1 MSLFGNMPQNSL
13 SQNLF
18 GSTPSGGSLFG
29 GNNTGQQQPL
39 FGSLPSFGPQPSQ
52 GNSLFGSQSQN
63 NNSLFGQPSNQSQN
77 SSLFGGTSTPLFG
90 GSTNLQFQNQSLLGN
105 SQQNNGSS
113 LFGGMNTNTGNNN
126 LFNGNGNQGGFNNF
140 NNKGSNGFM
149 FNPVRISDPKE
160 TINMMSITVVD
171 QFKSLS
177 FEELKVQDLPSRKLG
192 QFQPASNMGLFGGST
207 NTNNNIIQQ
216 NNNINMNQGSSLFG
230 GNQGTN
236 LFGNTNN
243 QQTGGGLF
251 GNQNNNTNGSLF
263 GGNTQTNTGGLFG
276 NANNTNNNNTGGG
289 LFGNQQQ
296 NNQTNLFGNT
306 NTSGGLFGSS
316 TNQQNNTV
324 GLFGNTTNSNG
335 GLFGN
340 SQQNN
345 KGGLF
350 SNSNSTQGGL
360 FGNNNNNQQSTGGLF
375 GNTNNN
381 NQQNSGG
388 LFGNVSNQS
397 NSNSLFKPSTTGGL
411 FGSTNTQPSSGGLFG
426 NTNTQPTNTGGGLFG
441 NNSTSLFGGNN
452 NNNQQKS
459 SSLFGGTTQTSS
471 GSLFGNTSNS
481 TSLFGNQQSS
491 SLFSNPNNQPKL
503 NLFGQ
508 PTQQNQSSS
517 SLFST
522 PQQNQSTSLF
532 GSTPTPLFTNMYSS
546 QIPVMPVFQPIPLQV
561 QNEALN
567 QYIFGLQKT
576 KTLTQIISE
585 LQNDY
590 NSTKIRKDFEEY
602 NEHINYDNYMT
613 DRLSEFKDF
622 LKFKRNNNKIR
633 VKKSTQ
639 QPINTNTEKDVIVF
653 KESNN
658 DNNKALFEPIR
669 SDFFKKQRRDIKLKP
684 KAHSCDMTK
693 LAETKIISN
702 LETSFDRHINFKDFP
717 SCKVPDSPFLELF
730 IQITEPYRATFS
742 LKVNREAKFSLLKS
756 TIADTLKQKNIKYND
771 ITSTSF
777 FLMKKYAI
785 VKETNTVKESDL
797 EDKDT
802 LFIIL
807 KESISKSE
815 VSYTSF
821 KDSIAASAKKKTKKK
836 SELAPVEKLPILT
849 NTEYK
854 INPDLKAISRMTLE
868 ELEQIDNFSI
878 SNKNGKIEFEETID
892 LTGVNLDQI
901 VNILPGR
908 VELYK
913 NNNISFLPQPGKG
926 LNKKAV
932 IHLYNISDNDDVESE
947 LSLQYLQEKTKEIN
961 GEFKS
966 FNRDSREYIYKVD
979 HF

>member
-1 MSLFGNMPQNSL
+1 MSLFGSMPQNSL

-90 GSTNLQFQNQSLLGN
+90 GSNNLQFQNQSFLGN

-207 NTNNNIIQQ
+207 NTNNNLIQQ

-230 GNQGTN
+230 GNQSTS

-296 NNQTNLFGNT
+296 NNQTSLFGNT

-590 NSTKIRKDFEEY
+590 NSTKKRKDFEEY

-821 KDSIAASAKKKTKKK
+821 KDSIVASAKKKTKKK

>member
-1 MSLFGNMPQNSL
+1 MSLFGSMPQNSL

-90 GSTNLQFQNQSLLGN
+90 GSNNLQFQNQSFLGN

-207 NTNNNIIQQ
+207 NTNNNLIQQ

-230 GNQGTN
+230 GNQSTS

-296 NNQTNLFGNT
+296 NNQTSLFGNT

-491 SLFSNPNNQPKL
+491 LFSNPNNQPKL

-590 NSTKIRKDFEEY
+590 NSTKKRKDFEEY

-658 DNNKALFEPIR
+658 DNNQALFEPIR

-821 KDSIAASAKKKTKKK
+821 KDSIVASAKKKTKKK

>member
-1 MSLFGNMPQNSL
+1 
-13 SQNLF
+13 
-18 GSTPSGGSLFG
+18 
-29 GNNTGQQQPL
+29 
-39 FGSLPSFGPQPSQ
+39 
-52 GNSLFGSQSQN
+52 
-63 NNSLFGQPSNQSQN
+63 
-77 SSLFGGTSTPLFG
+77 
-90 GSTNLQFQNQSLLGN
+90 
-105 SQQNNGSS
+105 
-113 LFGGMNTNTGNNN
+113 MNTNTGNNN

-207 NTNNNIIQQ
+207 NTNNNLIQQ
-216 NNNINMNQGSSLFG
+216 NNNININQGSSLFG
-230 GNQGTN
+230 GNQSTS

-296 NNQTNLFGNT
+296 NNQTSLFGNT

-590 NSTKIRKDFEEY
+590 NSTKKRKDFEEY

-821 KDSIAASAKKKTKKK
+821 KDSIVASAKKKTKKK

>member
-1 MSLFGNMPQNSL
+1 MSLFGSMPQNSL

-90 GSTNLQFQNQSLLGN
+90 GSNNLQFQNQSFLGN

-207 NTNNNIIQQ
+207 NTNNNLIQQ

-230 GNQGTN
+230 GNQSTS

-296 NNQTNLFGNT
+296 NNQTSLFGNT

-821 KDSIAASAKKKTKKK
+821 KDSIVTSAKKKTKKK

>member
-1 MSLFGNMPQNSL
+1 MSLFGNMQNSL
-13 SQNLF
+13 SPNLF
-18 GSTPSGGSLFG
+18 GSTTSGGSLFG

-63 NNSLFGQPSNQSQN
+63 NNSSFGQPSNQSQN

-105 SQQNNGSS
+105 SQQNNGTS

-160 TINMMSITVVD
+160 TINMMCITVVD

-207 NTNNNIIQQ
+207 NTNNNLIQQ

-230 GNQGTN
+230 GNQSTS

-381 NQQNSGG
+381 NQQNSSG

-397 NSNSLFKPSTTGGL
+397 NSSSLFKPSTTGGL

-441 NNSTSLFGGNN
+441 NNSTSLFGRNN

-471 GSLFGNTSNS
+471 DSLFGNTSNS

-821 KDSIAASAKKKTKKK
+821 KDSIVASAKKKTKKK

-932 IHLYNISDNDDVESE
+932 IHLYNISDNDDVENE

>member
-1 MSLFGNMPQNSL
+1 MSLFGSMPQNSL

-77 SSLFGGTSTPLFG
+77 SSLFGGGTSTPLFG

-207 NTNNNIIQQ
+207 NTNNNLIQQ

-230 GNQGTN
+230 GNQSTS

-296 NNQTNLFGNT
+296 NNQTSLFGNT

-491 SLFSNPNNQPKL
+491 LFSNPNNQPKL

-590 NSTKIRKDFEEY
+590 NSTKKRKDFEEY

-658 DNNKALFEPIR
+658 DNNQALFEPIR

-821 KDSIAASAKKKTKKK
+821 KDSIVASAKKKTKKK

>member
-39 FGSLPSFGPQPSQ
+39 FGNLPSFGPQPSQ

-90 GSTNLQFQNQSLLGN
+90 GSNNLQFQNQSLLGN

-207 NTNNNIIQQ
+207 NTNNNLIQQ
-216 NNNINMNQGSSLFG
+216 NNNININQGSSLFG
-230 GNQGTN
+230 GNQSTS

-276 NANNTNNNNTGGG
+276 NANNTNSNNTGGG

-296 NNQTNLFGNT
+296 NNQTSLFGNT

-508 PTQQNQSSS
+508 LTQQNQSSS

-590 NSTKIRKDFEEY
+590 NSTKKRKDFEEY

-821 KDSIAASAKKKTKKK
+821 KDSIVASAKKKTKKK

>member
-1 MSLFGNMPQNSL
+1 
-13 SQNLF
+13 
-18 GSTPSGGSLFG
+18 
-29 GNNTGQQQPL
+29 
-39 FGSLPSFGPQPSQ
+39 
-52 GNSLFGSQSQN
+52 
-63 NNSLFGQPSNQSQN
+63 
-77 SSLFGGTSTPLFG
+77 
-90 GSTNLQFQNQSLLGN
+90 
-105 SQQNNGSS
+105 
-113 LFGGMNTNTGNNN
+113 MNTNTGNNN

-207 NTNNNIIQQ
+207 NTNNNLIQQ
-216 NNNINMNQGSSLFG
+216 NNNININQGSSLFG
-230 GNQGTN
+230 GNQSTS

-296 NNQTNLFGNT
+296 NNQTSLFGNT

-821 KDSIAASAKKKTKKK
+821 KDSIVASAKKKTKKK

>member
-39 FGSLPSFGPQPSQ
+39 FGNLPSFGPQPSQ

-90 GSTNLQFQNQSLLGN
+90 GSNNLQFQNQSLLGN

-207 NTNNNIIQQ
+207 NTNNNLIQQ

-230 GNQGTN
+230 GNQSTS

-276 NANNTNNNNTGGG
+276 NANNTNSNNTGGG

-296 NNQTNLFGNT
+296 NNQTSLFGNT

-508 PTQQNQSSS
+508 LTQQNQSSS

-590 NSTKIRKDFEEY
+590 NSTKKRKDFEEY

-821 KDSIAASAKKKTKKK
+821 KDSIVASAKKKTKKK

>member
-1 MSLFGNMPQNSL
+1 MSLFGNAQNSL

-18 GSTPSGGSLFG
+18 GNTPSGGSIFG
-29 GNNTGQQQPL
+29 GSNTGQQQPL
-39 FGSLPSFGPQPSQ
+39 FGSLPSFGTQPTQ
-52 GNSLFGSQSQN
+52 GNSLFCSQSQN
-63 NNSLFGQPSNQSQN
+63 NTSLFGQPSNQSQN
-77 SSLFGGTSTPLFG
+77 SSLFSGTSTPLFG
-90 GSTNLQFQNQSLLGN
+90 GSTNQQFQNQSILGN
-105 SQQNNGSS
+105 SQQSNGSS
-113 LFGGMNTNTGNNN
+113 MFGGMNTNTGNNN
-126 LFNGNGNQGGFNNF
+126 LFNGNTNQGGFNNF
-140 NNKGSNGFM
+140 SNKGSNGFV

-160 TINMMSITVVD
+160 TINMMCITVVD

-177 FEELKVQDLPSRKLG
+177 FEEIKLQDLPSRKLG
-192 QFQPASNMGLFGGST
+192 QFQPASNMGLFGSST
-207 NTNNNIIQQ
+207 NTNNVIQQ
-216 NNNINMNQGSSLFG
+216 NNINMNQGSSLFG
-230 GNQGTN
+230 GNQGSG

-251 GNQNNNTNGSLF
+251 GNQNNNNSSSLF

-276 NANNTNNNNTGGG
+276 NTNNNTGGG

-296 NNQTNLFGNT
+296 NNQTGLFGNT
-306 NTSGGLFGSS
+306 TNTGGGLFGSS
-316 TNQQNNTV
+316 TNQQNNTG
-324 GLFGNTTNSNG
+324 GLFGSTTNTNGG

-340 SQQNN
+340 QQQNN
-345 KGGLF
+345 TGGLF
-350 SNSNSTQGGL
+350 SNSNTTQGGL

-375 GNTNNN
+375 GNSNNTNNN
-381 NQQNSGG
+381 TQQSNGE
-388 LFGNVSNQS
+388 LFGNLSNQN
-397 NSNSLFKPSTTGGL
+397 NSSSLFKPSTTGGL
-411 FGSTNTQPSSGGLFG
+411 FGNTNTQSSTGGLFG
-426 NTNTQPTNTGGGLFG
+426 NTTTQQTNTGGGLFG
-441 NNSTSLFGGNN
+441 NTSTSLFGGNN

-459 SSLFGGTTQTSS
+459 SSLFGSTTQTSS

-481 TSLFGNQQSS
+481 SSLFGNQQSS
-491 SLFSNPNNQPKL
+491 SLFSNTNNQPKL

-508 PTQQNQSSS
+508 PTQQNQQSTS
-517 SLFST
+517 SLFT
-522 PQQNQSTSLF
+522 APQQNQSTSLF
-532 GSTPTPLFTNMYSS
+532 GSTPTPLFTNMFSS

-590 NSTKIRKDFEEY
+590 NSTKKRKDFEEY

-622 LKFKRNNNKIR
+622 LKFKRNNNKTR
-633 VKKSTQ
+633 VKKSSQ
-639 QPINTNTEKDVIVF
+639 QPINTNAEKDVIVF
-653 KESNN
+653 NESNN

-717 SCKVPDSPFLELF
+717 SCKILDSPFLELF

-821 KDSIAASAKKKTKKK
+821 KDSIVTSSKKKTKKK

-854 INPDLKAISRMTLE
+854 ITPDLKAISRMTLE
-868 ELEQIDNFSI
+868 ELEQIESFSI

-932 IHLYNISDNDDVESE
+932 IHLYNISDNDDVDSE

-966 FNRDSREYIYKVD
+966 FNRDSGEYIYKVD

>member
-207 NTNNNIIQQ
+207 NTNNNLIQQ
-216 NNNINMNQGSSLFG
+216 NNNININQGSSLFG
-230 GNQGTN
+230 GNQSTS

-276 NANNTNNNNTGGG
+276 NANNTNSNNTGGG

-296 NNQTNLFGNT
+296 NNQTSLFGNT

-397 NSNSLFKPSTTGGL
+397 NSNSLFKTSTTGGL

-590 NSTKIRKDFEEY
+590 NSTKKRKDFEEY

-821 KDSIAASAKKKTKKK
+821 KDSIVASAKKKTKKK